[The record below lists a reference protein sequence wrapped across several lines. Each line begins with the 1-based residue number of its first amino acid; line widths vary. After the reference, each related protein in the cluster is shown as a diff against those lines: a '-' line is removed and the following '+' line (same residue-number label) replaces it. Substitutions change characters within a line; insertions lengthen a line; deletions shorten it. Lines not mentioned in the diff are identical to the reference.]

1 MMTPNVCRRRFGIR
15 DAKRP
20 NRERETLIS
29 EITRLV
35 NRMKACL
42 VGFGVRGFD
51 PILRKAADRLE
62 KLITPERVRLPPL
75 TPAEMLRHGA
85 ATLSW
90 RTNPI
95 DRESPWH
102 ALIVLWRI
110 VTTGAVPAG
119 LWRGRRFL
127 KQMSGLSRRRSR
139 VRAPSLPA

>member
-1 MMTPNVCRRRFGIR
+1 MMTPKRFGIR

-42 VGFGVRGFD
+42 EGFGVRGFD

-95 DRESPWH
+95 DRESPCH